1 MTALAEFP
9 PLPQFKGTPGWEFT
23 DLSGLDLDDYGPAAG
38 GDETAVERV
47 TELFGDVEAGARPT
61 QGDGGGPRTGP
72 PPPPPGGIVEPPQG
86 AAPQH
91 PGPVQPHPRP
101 GGTPGG

>member
-47 TELFGDVEAGARPT
+47 TELFGDVQAGAPPPP
-61 QGDGGGPRTGP
+61 GDGGGPRKG
-72 PPPPPGGIVEPPQG
+72 PPPPPGGAVVGPPPGAPPQPPG
-86 AAPQH
+86 RGH
-91 PGPVQPHPRP
+91 PPLRR
-101 GGTPGG
+101 GGT